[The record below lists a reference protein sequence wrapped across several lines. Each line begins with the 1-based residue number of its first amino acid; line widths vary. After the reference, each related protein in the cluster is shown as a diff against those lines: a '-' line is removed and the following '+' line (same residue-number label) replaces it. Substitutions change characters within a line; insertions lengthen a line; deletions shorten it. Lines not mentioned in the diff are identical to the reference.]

1 MCREEASWL
10 DSKASQMGNVKLHAV
25 LHEKAGAEE
34 FVEFCKNGQ
43 THFDEKKHFFGP
55 NMRRKGLFSVIGL
68 LNSRMMRLKRNA
80 DAAGIQGNMK
90 GDGLLLGG
98 LVVIGPGDQGI
109 LYQNIEDEIGNR
121 CDMEQVMAAVEKIN
135 ATAGQ

>member
-1 MCREEASWL
+1 
-10 DSKASQMGNVKLHAV
+10 
-25 LHEKAGAEE
+25 
-34 FVEFCKNGQ
+34 
-43 THFDEKKHFFGP
+43 
-55 NMRRKGLFSVIGL
+55 
-68 LNSRMMRLKRNA
+68 MMRLKRNA

-135 ATAGQ
+135 ATQ

>member
-1 MCREEASWL
+1 LCREEASWL
-10 DSKASQMGNVKLHAV
+10 DSKAPQMGNVKLHAV
-25 LHEKAGAEE
+25 LHEKFGAEE
-34 FVEFCKNGQ
+34 FQEFCKNGQ

-55 NMRRKGLFSVIGL
+55 HLRRKGMMSV
-68 LNSRMMRLKRNA
+68 MMGLKRMLGQKKVA

-121 CDMEQVMAAVEKIN
+121 CDMDQVMAAVEQIK
-135 ATAGQ
+135 ASQ